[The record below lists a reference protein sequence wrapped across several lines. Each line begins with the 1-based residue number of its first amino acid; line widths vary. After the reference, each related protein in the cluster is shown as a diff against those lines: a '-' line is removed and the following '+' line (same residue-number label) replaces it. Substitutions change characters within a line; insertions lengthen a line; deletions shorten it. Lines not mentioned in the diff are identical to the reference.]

1 MSRPAALICPA
12 ISATG
17 RAPCSPKTWAMAA
30 PMVWRT
36 DDGRFAFGL
45 RFGFSRGAAFVL
57 GAGAF
62 ESQELTLG
70 DAKIAELRLH
80 FGDFRADALD
90 RCVHDPFAYR
100 ESYSLVLRLSY
111 SRPGAVICSGRR
123 CRNHRAY
130 IGAVLNTLP
139 TIGVK

>member
-1 MSRPAALICPA
+1 
-12 ISATG
+12 
-17 RAPCSPKTWAMAA
+17 MAA
-30 PMVWRT
+30 PMVWRAG
-36 DDGRFAFGL
+36 DGRFA
-45 RFGFSRGAAFVL
+45 FGFSRGAAFVCR
-57 GAGAF
+57 F